1 MKKLVAALFFALML
15 ATIGSVRAD
24 VFDDNPQRYH
34 AQGANTDG
42 NESFI
47 DKTSIRHNSGN
58 LTTYTGI
65 LRLSNRSS
73 LFSKARG
80 LVSDTQ
86 IPLYVLSVITVDCAG
101 ARLKTGKIAIVGVD
115 TIDTDQTVKILWSDA
130 TMSTDWSV
138 IPNGIE
144 PKANALLC
152 GPSF

>member
-1 MKKLVAALFFALML
+1 MKKFIAVLFFAFMFV
-15 ATIGSVRAD
+15 AVGSVYAD

-47 DKTSIRHNSGN
+47 DKTSIRHNAGN
-58 LTTYTGI
+58 MTTYTGI

-73 LFSKARG
+73 LFSKART

-86 IPLYVLSVITVDCAG
+86 IPIYVLSVITVDCDG

-115 TIDTDQTVKILWSDA
+115 TTDDNQDVKILWSDA
-130 TMSTDWSV
+130 TISTDWSV

-144 PKANALLC
+144 SRAKALLC

>member
-1 MKKLVAALFFALML
+1 MKRFFVILALAVALVSPAY
-15 ATIGSVRAD
+15 AD
-24 VFDDNPQRYH
+24 VLDDNPQRYH

-65 LRLSNRSS
+65 LRLSNRSD

-80 LVSDTQ
+80 LVTPSQ
-86 IPLYVLSVITVDCAG
+86 IPIYVVSAITVDCVG

-115 TIDTDQTVKILWSDA
+115 TTDNNQTVKVLWSDA
-130 TMSTDWSV
+130 TMSTEWSV

-144 PKANALLC
+144 SRANALLC

>member
-1 MKKLVAALFFALML
+1 MKKLIAALFFALMFV
-15 ATIGSVRAD
+15 AVGSVYAD
-24 VFDDNPQRYH
+24 VLDDNPQRYH
-34 AQGANTDG
+34 AQGTNSDG

-47 DKTSIRHNSGN
+47 AKTTIRHNDGN

-65 LRLSNRSS
+65 LRLSNRSD
-73 LFSKARG
+73 LFSKART
-80 LVSDTQ
+80 LVTSSQ
-86 IPLYVLSVITVDCAG
+86 IPLYVLSVITVDCEG

-115 TIDTDQTVKILWSDA
+115 TTDDEQTVKVLWADA

-144 PKANALLC
+144 SRAKALLC